1 MYSEAKKKFAAIG
14 VDTDQAI
21 KTLKD
26 LAISVHCWQGDDV
39 LGFQNGG
46 ALSGGIQTTGNY
58 PGRARNF
65 AELKQDIEEAFSLMP
80 GKKRLNLHAIY
91 AVTEKPVAMDQLTP
105 KDFKAWMDWS
115 KEKAVPLDFN
125 PTFFSNPMVKDGLT
139 LSSPD
144 ETTREFWVRHGKA
157 CRAIADA
164 FGKAQGSPSLCNIW
178 IPDGLKDI
186 PADRLGPRLRLKQSL
201 DEIYSVK
208 YSKNDILDAVESKTF
223 GIGVESYT
231 VGSAEFYQNYAAL
244 HGVYCLLDNGHFHP
258 TENVADKIPSLL
270 AFYDKVALHLTRS
283 VRWDSDHV
291 VLYDDTMREICDEI
305 VRCKATDRVIMGL
318 DYFDASIN
326 RIAAWVV
333 GERSVEKCLLNAL
346 LTPWDKLK
354 AYQDQGDFTHEIA
367 LRESVKDLPFGE
379 VWGEY
384 LKEEG
389 LQENFMDQVDDY
401 ERQVLSKRK

>member
-1 MYSEAKKKFAAIG
+1 
-14 VDTDQAI
+14 
-21 KTLKD
+21 
-26 LAISVHCWQGDDV
+26 
-39 LGFQNGG
+39 
-46 ALSGGIQTTGNY
+46 
-58 PGRARNF
+58 
-65 AELKQDIEEAFSLMP
+65 
-80 GKKRLNLHAIY
+80 
-91 AVTEKPVAMDQLTP
+91 
-105 KDFKAWMDWS
+105 
-115 KEKAVPLDFN
+115 
-125 PTFFSNPMVKDGLT
+125 
-139 LSSPD
+139 
-144 ETTREFWVRHGKA
+144 
-157 CRAIADA
+157 
-164 FGKAQGSPSLCNIW
+164 
-178 IPDGLKDI
+178 
-186 PADRLGPRLRLKQSL
+186 
-201 DEIYSVK
+201 VK

-305 VRCKATDRVIMGL
+305 VRCKATDKVIMGL

-384 LKEEG
+384 LNEEG
-389 LQENFMDQVDDY
+389 SRRELHGSS
-401 ERQVLSKRK
+401 R